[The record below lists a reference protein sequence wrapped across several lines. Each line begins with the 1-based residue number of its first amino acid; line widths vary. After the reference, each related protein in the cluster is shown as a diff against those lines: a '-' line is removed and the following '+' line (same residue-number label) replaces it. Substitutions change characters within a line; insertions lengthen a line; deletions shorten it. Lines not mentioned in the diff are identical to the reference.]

1 MVFKS
6 PVFVA
11 CSSSRSMATASG
23 GWLAEDERKMLHAV
37 YRVGDLEKTEEYYT
51 KHLGMKRLRYR
62 DQPDVSVRSP
72 VHPIKFLS
80 LSPQQHVRPAAGQVH
95 QPVPGFWPGG
105 PGQLQPGA
113 DVHTNQEQNPVS
125 FVYG

>member
-1 MVFKS
+1 
-6 PVFVA
+6 
-11 CSSSRSMATASG
+11 MASASG

-72 VHPIKFLS
+72 VYPITSAWPPGHPEPFGGRE
-80 LSPQQHVRPAAGQVH
+80 QEAAH
-95 QPVPGFWPGG
+95 CNN
-105 PGQLQPGA
+105 L
-113 DVHTNQEQNPVS
+113 
-125 FVYG
+125 